1 MPDAFYEVQRNS
13 MLGLFAASFADLNTD
28 DIRCLLRDEGADPLN
43 LADEDL
49 ADIAAGAR
57 IAVSTNLA
65 NKTVGAVAVGVF
77 DHDDFTFLAVAGASV
92 ESIDYWKDTGV
103 EATSPMIMNIDSA
116 TGLPLTPNG
125 GNISWAPNAAG
136 VVQIT

>member
-1 MPDAFYEVQRNS
+1 MADAFYQVQRNS
-13 MLGLFAASFADLNTD
+13 MLGLFVASFADLNTD
-28 DIRCLLRDEGADPLN
+28 DIRCLLRDEGADALN

-49 ADIAAGAR
+49 ADIAAGGR

-65 NKTVGAVAVGVF
+65 SKTVGTVSVGTFDHADFNFVAV
-77 DHDDFTFLAVAGASV
+77 TGASV
-92 ESIDYWKDTGV
+92 ESIDYWKDTGT
-103 EATSPMIMNIDSA
+103 ESTSPLIMNIDSA

-125 GNISWAPNAAG
+125 GDILWSPNAAG

>member
-1 MPDAFYEVQRNS
+1 MADAFYQVQRNS
-13 MLGLFAASFADLNTD
+13 MLGLFVATFADLNTD
-28 DIRCLLRDEGADPLN
+28 DIRCLLRDEGADALN

-49 ADIAAGAR
+49 ADITGAAR

-65 NKTVGAVAVGVF
+65 SKTVGTVSVGTF
-77 DHDDFTFLAVAGASV
+77 DHADFNFVAVAGASI
-92 ESIDYWKDTGV
+92 ESIDYWKDSGT
-103 EATSPMIMNIDSA
+103 ESTSPLIMNIDSA

-125 GNISWAPNAAG
+125 GDILWSPNAAG